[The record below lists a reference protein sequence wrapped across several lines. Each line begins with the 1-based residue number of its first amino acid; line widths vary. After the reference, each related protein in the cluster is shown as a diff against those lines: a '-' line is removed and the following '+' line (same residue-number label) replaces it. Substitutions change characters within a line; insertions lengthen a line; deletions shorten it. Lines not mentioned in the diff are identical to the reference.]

1 MSPFCPEEPK
11 KLNIVSH
18 LEEVRG
24 RVIFYLSVLIASAVV
39 SFYFG
44 HIVMEIVKR
53 PISGLTVE
61 LIFIGP
67 TEAFGAYIKVVI
79 LTGFIVSFPV
89 LLYQLWAFLIPAVEK
104 NTRRR
109 IAIWFF
115 AALILFFVG
124 TAFSYF
130 VAIPRAL
137 EFLISFGSKIASPKI
152 SLGRYIS
159 FFSALILT
167 GGIIF
172 ELPVFIGLLTD
183 SGFLK
188 TRTLKKKR
196 HIAILAILVFS
207 AIITPTQDIFNML
220 LFAVPMVIL
229 YELSILVAVLI
240 EKRSPKKSN

>member
-18 LEEVRG
+18 LEEVRA
-24 RVIFYLSVLIASAVV
+24 RVIFYLSVLMACSAV

-44 HIVMEIVKR
+44 QFVMEIVKR
-53 PISGLTVE
+53 PISGLVGE

-67 TEAFGAYIKVVI
+67 TEAFAAYIKVVL
-79 LTGFIVSFPV
+79 LTGFIISFPV
-89 LLYQLWAFLIPAVEK
+89 MLYEVWAFLIPAIEK
-104 NTRRR
+104 STRRR
-109 IAIWFF
+109 IAAWFF
-115 AALILFFVG
+115 AALILFFAG
-124 TAFSYF
+124 TLFSYF
-130 VAIPRAL
+130 AAIPRAL
-137 EFLISFGSKIASPKI
+137 GFLISFGGKIASAKI
-152 SLGRYIS
+152 SLGKYIS

-220 LFAVPMVIL
+220 LFAVPMMVL
-229 YELSILVAVLI
+229 YELSIFVAVLI
-240 EKRSPKKSN
+240 EKKPRQKI